1 MRDSLRIAKHR
12 FGRRRNQGGAAMF
25 IVSMTLGVLA
35 SVGLYAL
42 AAASTEIK
50 TSGNERQ
57 FTQTHYLS
65 EYGVIGTAHVLAEG
79 RASALLSLMLS
90 PSYRDACGSLPLPPS
105 VAAGDN
111 STRACRRLE
120 DQELANFF
128 GSAWASGAQVTV
140 PYSTSTPP
148 SPPYTATP
156 GSFGAT
162 PMTGGFFVELTNPT
176 QTDAA
181 RYALPGSSNGAHI
194 CFYQFTASATGV
206 TNSGI
211 ASAALFGSE
220 GVEVQRA
227 RIVAGPIPC
236 VM

>member
-1 MRDSLRIAKHR
+1 MGDDLRLLAKRR
-12 FGRRRNQGGAAMF
+12 FGRRRKQAGAAMF

-79 RASALLSLMLS
+79 RAAALLSLMLS
-90 PSYRDACGSLPLPPS
+90 SYRDSCGSLPLPVS
-105 VAAGDN
+105 VAPGDS

-120 DQELANFF
+120 DQELKDFF
-128 GSAWASGAQVTV
+128 GSAWTSGAKVTV
-140 PYSTSTPP
+140 PYATST
-148 SPPYTATP
+148 PPYTATP
-156 GSFGAT
+156 GSFGPT

-176 QTDAA
+176 QIDAA

-206 TNSGI
+206 TNNGV

>member
-1 MRDSLRIAKHR
+1 MGQDLRLLAKRR
-12 FGRRRNQGGAAMF
+12 FGRRRRQAGAAMF

-65 EYGVIGTAHVLAEG
+65 EYGVIGTAHALAEG
-79 RASALLSLMLS
+79 RASALLSLMLN
-90 PSYRDACGSLPLPPS
+90 PAFRDSCGSLPLPPS

-111 STRACRRLE
+111 STRACRRLG
-120 DQELANFF
+120 DQEFPGLF
-128 GSAWASGAQVTV
+128 GPAWVSGAQVAV
-140 PYSTSTPP
+140 PYSTS
-148 SPPYTATP
+148 SPPNTATP

-162 PMTGGFFVELTNPT
+162 PMPGGFFVELTNPT

-181 RYALPGSSNGAHI
+181 RYALPGSSSGAHI
-194 CFYQFTASATGV
+194 CFYQFTASASGV
-206 TNSGI
+206 TNNGV
-211 ASAALFGSE
+211 ASAALFGAE

-236 VM
+236 LM